1 MAKKTIFNGNKIYGK
16 VSYAHEKKT
25 GQKSTMNKLYAILL
39 VALATT
45 VFVGAESVPRPAAS
59 TARLHVFGAQRRA
72 APAHA
77 RARVSSVTLENA
89 KTERDGVS
97 ASWFIKDEQF
107 ASQREIEGYAS
118 ATSVNRGETIQLY
131 VSVKNATVDA
141 THTIVVYRIG
151 WYGGVGGRK
160 ILGPFTRAS
169 HTQPKCPMVKNRT
182 RTIECS
188 WTYPMDLTIPLS
200 SDPTVAPSGV
210 YLARLET
217 PRGKASYV
225 IFVVRDDDRRGDIL
239 FQTSDTT
246 YAAYNTWGGYS
257 FYTGHAPTYAA
268 SFNRPYA
275 NTLSS
280 SQHGPINL
288 KGAGEFLAWELHAVR
303 FLERNGYDVVYSSSI
318 DTARSPA
325 RLRQFRVFLSV
336 GHDEYWPR
344 ETYDAVE
351 GARNAGINLMFLGSN
366 TAYWGARLEADAQGV
381 PNRRVVSYKMMSYLD
396 PLRNTPH
403 ATGMWRLKLM
413 RRPEAALTGISYDS
427 MSRDLDM
434 VVHNCSC
441 WICAGTDLRPGDR
454 LKGLLGYEVD
464 RATSDSPA
472 NLQVIMR
479 SPYNP
484 LSIPDKVNETRYAHL
499 SYYTHANG
507 AGVFASGS
515 MQWTWGLDAWA
526 PHPNRANENAQTIT
540 RNVLDRFVGLRS
552 IEYAECS
559 VLVRQWQTTDEG
571 EPALDNGRAPM
582 YVPGVRDPAL
592 VVEDEVATIESELKE
607 AGNFPA

>member
-1 MAKKTIFNGNKIYGK
+1 
-16 VSYAHEKKT
+16 
-25 GQKSTMNKLYAILL
+25 MNKLYAVLL

-45 VFVGAESVPRPAAS
+45 VFVGAESVPRPVAS
-59 TARLHVFGAQRRA
+59 TARLPVFVAQRRA
-72 APAHA
+72 APARA
-77 RARVSSVTLENA
+77 RARVNSVTLENA

-97 ASWFIKDEQF
+97 ASWFIKDKQF

-169 HTQPKCPMVKNRT
+169 HTQPECPMVNNST

-188 WTYPMDLTIPLS
+188 WTNPMDLTIPVS
-200 SDPTVAPSGV
+200 RDPTVAPSGV

-217 PRGKASYV
+217 PREKASYV

-257 FYTGHAPTYAA
+257 LYTGVDHISFAV

-275 NTLSS
+275 NRGVGAVQGL
-280 SQHGPINL
+280 L
-288 KGAGEFLAWELHAVR
+288 KGAGEFLAWEVHAVR

-318 DTARSPA
+318 DTARNPA

-366 TAYWGARLEADAQGV
+366 AAFFGARLEADAQGV
-381 PNRRVVSYKMMSYLD
+381 TNRRVVCYKGWSFRLD
-396 PLRNTPH
+396 PLGKTPH
-403 ATGMWRLKLM
+403 ATDMWRLPLM
-413 RRPEAALTGISYDS
+413 RRPEAALIGISYDS
-427 MSRDLDM
+427 MSNDLDM

-484 LSIPDKVNETRYAHL
+484 IPNKFNETRYAHL

-526 PHPNRANENAQTIT
+526 PHPDRANENAQTIT
-540 RNVLDRFVGLRS
+540 RNVLNRFIGLRP

-559 VLVRQWQTTDEG
+559 VLGRQWQKTD
-571 EPALDNGRAPM
+571 ALM
-582 YVPGVRDPAL
+582 
-592 VVEDEVATIESELKE
+592 VEDEVATIESELDSLKE
-607 AGNFPA
+607 EGNFPA

>member
-1 MAKKTIFNGNKIYGK
+1 MAITYTAKSHTLMKKN
-16 VSYAHEKKT
+16 T
-25 GQKSTMNKLYAILL
+25 GQKSTMSKLYAVLL
-39 VALATT
+39 VAVATT
-45 VFVGAESVPRPAAS
+45 VFVGAESVPRPVAS
-59 TARLHVFGAQRRA
+59 TARLPVFAAQRRA
-72 APAHA
+72 APARA
-77 RARVSSVTLENA
+77 RARVNSVTLENA

-97 ASWFIKDEQF
+97 ASWFIKDKQF

-169 HTQPKCPMVKNRT
+169 HTQPECPMVNNST

-188 WTYPMDLTIPLS
+188 WTNPMDLTIPIS
-200 SDPTVAPSGV
+200 RDPTVAPSGV

-239 FQTSDTT
+239 YQTSDTT
-246 YAAYNTWGGYS
+246 YAAYNEWGGYS
-257 FYTGHAPTYAA
+257 FYTSGHGRAFTV

-275 NTLSS
+275 NPTKSR
-280 SQHGPINL
+280 
-288 KGAGEFLAWELHAVR
+288 GAGDFLAWELHAVR

-318 DTARSPA
+318 DTARNPA
-325 RLRQFRVFLSV
+325 RLREFRVFLSV
-336 GHDEYWPR
+336 GHDEYWSR

-351 GARNAGINLMFLGSN
+351 GARNAGINLMFLGAN
-366 TAYWGARLEADAQGV
+366 AAYWGVRLEADAQGV
-381 PNRRVVSYKMMSYLD
+381 PNRRVVTYKQMLDLD
-396 PLRNTPH
+396 PLGKTPH
-403 ATGMWRLKLM
+403 AAGMWRLRPL
-413 RRPEAALTGISYDS
+413 RRPEAALIGIQYDS
-427 MSRDLDM
+427 MSGDLDM
-434 VVHNCSC
+434 VVHNCNC

-464 RATSDSPA
+464 WATSDSPA

-484 LSIPDKVNETRYAHL
+484 LSHPGAVNETRYAHL

-526 PHPNRANENAQTIT
+526 PHPDRANENAQTIT
-540 RNVLDRFVGLRS
+540 RNVLDRFIGLRP
-552 IEYAECS
+552 IKYAECS
-559 VLVRQWQTTDEG
+559 VLGRQEHDEG
-571 EPALDNGRAPM
+571 DRT
-582 YVPGVRDPAL
+582 L
-592 VVEDEVATIESELKE
+592 VVEDEVATIESELEEGTFLLKE
-607 AGNFPA
+607 MSGA